1 MKIIVCLSII
11 LVSLIGC
18 ESNKDITNSSNFK
31 IVENKFKFPD
41 INITSFDNKQLAKM
55 NIRQCIFYKMEH
67 NPTTNNYNFIKS
79 LISNYDSL
87 GNKTSVEYFNSINS
101 ISMGYNQSK
110 KIVLKDT
117 SYWEGNKHVF
127 KIVTD
132 STREYYCT
140 KYKVHNNLGY
150 EIYDSSYIIHRN
162 KTKKFNCIKYDY
174 DNNLVIEN
182 SNGKIQRRKYTHKNN
197 KIAKID
203 YLTANLKPL
212 KKEFFTYNKSGKIIE
227 HLTFYNNDNKNKN
240 KEGLLKK
247 LIYGEDGLLTFTEF
261 YTIEKLNINKYI
273 EKKDTSVL
281 KPSFFFNEKYEWIKG

>member
-1 MKIIVCLSII
+1 MKIIVCLSIV
-11 LVSLIGC
+11 LVSLIAC
-18 ESNKDITNSSNFK
+18 DRNKNITNLSNFK

-41 INITSFDNKQLAKM
+41 INITSFDKNLLAEQKV
-55 NIRQCIFYKMEH
+55 RKCIYYKMEH
-67 NPTTNNYNFIKS
+67 NPVANEYNFIKS

-87 GNKTSVEYFNSINS
+87 GNKTSVEYFNGVNS
-101 ISMGYNQSK
+101 ISMGNNQSK

-140 KYKVHNNLGY
+140 NYKVDKNLGY
-150 EIYDSSYIIHRN
+150 EIYDSSFIIFRN

-174 DNNLVIEN
+174 ANNLVIEN

-197 KIAKID
+197 KIVKID
-203 YLTANLKPL
+203 YTTAKLKPL
-212 KKEFFTYNKSGKIIE
+212 KQEFFNYDKSGKIIE
-227 HLTFYNNDNKNKN
+227 HLTFYNNDRKY

-247 LIYGEDGLLTFTEF
+247 FIYSEDGLLTFTEF

-273 EKKDTSVL
+273 EKKDLSVL
-281 KPSFFFNEKYEWIKG
+281 KPTYLYNEKYEWIKG